1 MVWHTWKS
9 CSRVSFGDHQV
20 WPTKARLNRLPQVW
34 HPCRYL
40 FFTFLGGFGTVGSK
54 SGVSTVT
61 SYSLNNGGAMIF
73 LPKNSIMNIQTLSP
87 AFDVIHTL
95 IALIELYKNYMTFWE
110 NARFFPNWGVQWCHF
125 FGTEGVLGYLV
136 IRVLC
141 YLLYVTSTH
150 TWTEVFSLDTFV
162 QKNMM
167 RFFAYKYIRTK
178 PYMFVCFIT
187 MTIQLLHFPIAT

>member
-125 FGTEGVLGYLV
+125 FGTEGVF
-136 IRVLC
+136 IN
-141 YLLYVTSTH
+141 LLAPVYRYGILQYPVYFCTSI
-150 TWTEVFSLDTFV
+150 
-162 QKNMM
+162 
-167 RFFAYKYIRTK
+167 FFPKPGSRYAYKYR
-178 PYMFVCFIT
+178 YC
-187 MTIQLLHFPIAT
+187 

>member
-54 SGVSTVT
+54 STVSTVT

-125 FGTEGVLGYLV
+125 FGTEGVWRFYWRCIYCTLSYDRKV
-136 IRVLC
+136 ARE
-141 YLLYVTSTH
+141 TSH
-150 TWTEVFSLDTFV
+150 TNSRKFGRANWRDIKTACHV
-162 QKNMM
+162 
-167 RFFAYKYIRTK
+167 
-178 PYMFVCFIT
+178 
-187 MTIQLLHFPIAT
+187 